1 MPSLK
6 DRLRDVVKPGPR
18 VSADEAVAPNDDV
31 RESWSSEPD
40 DDVRGRGSF
49 DSPHDRTSHD
59 PAEVLGGAWQETA
72 GHRYVVVER
81 RYPPGHRHGDVTVA
95 DGLPPSAGAWPALD
109 LLARTP
115 CRDGLLFIDLETT
128 GLAGGAGTYA
138 FLVGCAWF
146 DGGSFRVRQYLMSNP
161 MVEKSMLAAIA
172 ELAGAAGTVVTYNG
186 KTFDLP
192 LIETRYLFHRLET
205 PFAGLPHVDML
216 HPARRLWRGHGAD
229 GADDA
234 ATMFD
239 AGGCRLSTLERVL
252 CGFEREGD
260 VPGFEIPNRYF
271 RYVRTGDARPL
282 EGVLEHNR
290 LDLLSLALLTARAA
304 QLVEEGPPAVRTA
317 REAVG
322 LGRLYQLAGRV
333 DEARRCFSLACGID
347 ANEPSVL
354 LPPGGDG
361 DQLRAEALSSF
372 ARLSRRARCFDD
384 AAAAW
389 ASLLMLSGCA
399 PALLREATEAL
410 AVHHEHRR
418 RDPLSARGFALQSL
432 QLPLTA
438 SRREA
443 LHHRVARL
451 ERKLAAPAP
460 ALASLF

>member
-1 MPSLK
+1 
-6 DRLRDVVKPGPR
+6 VWH
-18 VSADEAVAPNDDV
+18 E
-31 RESWSSEPD
+31 
-40 DDVRGRGSF
+40 
-49 DSPHDRTSHD
+49 TS
-59 PAEVLGGAWQETA
+59 

-81 RYPPGHRHGDVTVA
+81 RYPPGHRHGDVTIA

-115 CRDGLLFIDLETT
+115 CRDGLLFLDLETT

-138 FLVGCAWF
+138 VLVGCAWF
-146 DGGSFRVRQYLMSNP
+146 DGGSFRVRQYLMSSP
-161 MVEKSMLAAIA
+161 MVERAMLAAIA
-172 ELAGAAGTVVTYNG
+172 ELAAAAGTVVTYNG

-216 HPARRLWRGHGAD
+216 HPARRLWRGHGAL
-229 GADDA
+229 GEEAAADDP

-322 LGRLYQLAGRV
+322 LGRLYQLAGRI
-333 DEARRCFSLACGID
+333 DEARRCFSLACGVN
-347 ANEPSVL
+347 AGEPVVP
-354 LPPGGDG
+354 LPAGGDG
-361 DQLRAEALSSF
+361 TQLRAEALSSY
-372 ARLSRRARCFDD
+372 ARLSRRARFFDD

-389 ASLLMLSGCA
+389 ACLLTLGECP
-399 PALLREATEAL
+399 PALRREASEAL

-438 SRREA
+438 SRRDA

-451 ERKLAAPAP
+451 ERKLAD
-460 ALASLF
+460 ASLPTSAPLF

>member
-1 MPSLK
+1 
-6 DRLRDVVKPGPR
+6 
-18 VSADEAVAPNDDV
+18 
-31 RESWSSEPD
+31 
-40 DDVRGRGSF
+40 
-49 DSPHDRTSHD
+49 
-59 PAEVLGGAWQETA
+59 
-72 GHRYVVVER
+72 
-81 RYPPGHRHGDVTVA
+81 VTVA

-146 DGGSFRVRQYLMSNP
+146 DGGSFRIRQYLMSNP
-161 MVEKSMLAAIA
+161 MVERAMLGAVA
-172 ELAGAAGTVVTYNG
+172 ELAGEAGTVVTYNG

-216 HPARRLWRGHGAD
+216 HPARRLWRGHGVD
-229 GADDA
+229 GADDS

-239 AGGCRLSTLERVL
+239 AGGCRLSTLERTL

-260 VPGFEIPNRYF
+260 VPGFEIPSRYF

-322 LGRLYQLAGRV
+322 LGRLYQLAGRL
-333 DEARRCFSLACGID
+333 DEARRCFGLGCGIS
-347 ANEPSVL
+347 ASAPGVP
-354 LPPGGDG
+354 LPAGGDG
-361 DQLRAEALSSF
+361 AQLRAEALSSY
-372 ARLSRRARCFDD
+372 ARLSRRARFFDD

-389 ASLLMLSGCA
+389 SCLVTLPGC
-399 PALLREATEAL
+399 PPPILREAAEAL

-418 RDPLSARGFALQSL
+418 RDPLSARSFALQSL
-432 QLPLTA
+432 QLPLSA

-451 ERKLAAPAP
+451 ERKLAD
-460 ALASLF
+460 ASLPTSAQLF

>member
-1 MPSLK
+1 MVSLK
-6 DRLRDVVKPGPR
+6 DRLRDVVKPGPGA
-18 VSADEAVAPNDDV
+18 SADGDE
-31 RESWSSEPD
+31 
-40 DDVRGRGSF
+40 RGRGSL
-49 DSPHDRTSHD
+49 DPPHDRNLD
-59 PAEVLGGAWQETA
+59 PADVLGGAWQEAA
-72 GHRYVVVER
+72 GHRFVVVER

-146 DGGSFRVRQYLMSNP
+146 DGGSFRIRQYLMSNP
-161 MVEKSMLAAIA
+161 MVERAMLGAVA
-172 ELAGAAGTVVTYNG
+172 ELAGEAGTVVTYNG

-216 HPARRLWRGHGAD
+216 HPARRLWRGHGVD
-229 GADDA
+229 GADDS

-239 AGGCRLSTLERVL
+239 AGGCRLSTLERTL

-260 VPGFEIPNRYF
+260 VPGFEIPSRYF

-322 LGRLYQLAGRV
+322 LGRLYQLAGRL
-333 DEARRCFSLACGID
+333 DEARRCFGLGCGIS
-347 ANEPSVL
+347 ASAPGVP
-354 LPPGGDG
+354 LPAGGDG
-361 DQLRAEALSSF
+361 AQLRAEALSSY
-372 ARLSRRARCFDD
+372 ARLSRRARFFDD

-389 ASLLMLSGCA
+389 SCLVTLPGC
-399 PALLREATEAL
+399 PPPILREAAEAL

-418 RDPLSARGFALQSL
+418 RDPLSARSFALQSL
-432 QLPLTA
+432 QLPLSA

-451 ERKLAAPAP
+451 ERKLAD
-460 ALASLF
+460 ASLPTSAQLF

>member
-1 MPSLK
+1 MISLK
-6 DRLRDVVKPGPR
+6 DRLLRDVLRPGVR
-18 VSADEAVAPNDDV
+18 DV
-31 RESWSSEPD
+31 RSGESS
-40 DDVRGRGSF
+40 
-49 DSPHDRTSHD
+49 DSPEGASDSPRESGH
-59 PAEVLGGAWQETA
+59 PAEILGGVEN
-72 GHRYVVVER
+72 GHGFIVVER
-81 RYPPGHRHGDVTVA
+81 KYPPGHRHGDVTVA

-109 LLARTP
+109 LLARAP
-115 CRDGLLFIDLETT
+115 CRDRLLFVDLETT

-146 DGGSFRVRQYLMSNP
+146 DGGSFRIRQYLMSNP
-161 MVEKSMLAAIA
+161 IVERAMLAAIA
-172 ELAGAAGTVVTYNG
+172 QLAGEAGTVVTYNG

-216 HPARRLWRGHGAD
+216 HPARRLWRGH
-229 GADDA
+229 A
-234 ATMFD
+234 AGGDEHAMFD
-239 AGGCRLSTLERVL
+239 AGGCRLTTLERTL

-260 VPGFEIPNRYF
+260 VPGFEIPERYF

-304 QLVEEGPPAVRTA
+304 QLVEDGPPAVRTA

-322 LGRLYQLAGRV
+322 LGRLYQVAGRL
-333 DEARRCFSLACGID
+333 DEARRCFGLACGLE
-347 ANEPSVL
+347 AGAPGVP
-354 LPPGGDG
+354 LPAGGDG
-361 DQLRAEALSSF
+361 AELRADALSSF
-372 ARLSRRARCFDD
+372 ARLSRRARVFDD

-389 ASLLMLSGCA
+389 SCLLTLPGCPSA
-399 PALLREATEAL
+399 VVREAAEAL

-432 QLPLTA
+432 QMPLSA

-451 ERKLAAPAP
+451 ERKLAAAP
-460 ALASLF
+460 VATSASLF